1 MTLII
6 EASKYSI
13 NNEDQVEL
21 TIICSLK
28 AGLGNAAKV
37 ADNDITL
44 EVINTKSITDEWKL
58 QDFSVSQILREI
70 NFGNFR
76 SGKTKNSLSMKKS
89 FVKSTIL

>member
-1 MTLII
+1 MFFQTLII

-44 EVINTKSITDEWKL
+44 EVINTKSITDEWKF
-58 QDFSVSQILREI
+58 QNFSVTQILREI
-70 NFGNFR
+70 NFGNSR
-76 SGKTKNSLSMKKS
+76 SGKTRNSLSHTVLATK
-89 FVKSTIL
+89 

>member
-1 MTLII
+1 MFFQTLII

-44 EVINTKSITDEWKL
+44 EVINTKSITDE
-58 QDFSVSQILREI
+58 SQIRNLRLL
-70 NFGNFR
+70 
-76 SGKTKNSLSMKKS
+76 LSPR
-89 FVKSTIL
+89 FYVKSILRIQEVQNLPFFA

>member
-1 MTLII
+1 MFFQTLII

-44 EVINTKSITDEWKL
+44 EVINTKSITDEWKF
-58 QDFSVSQILREI
+58 QNFSVTQILREI
-70 NFGNFR
+70 NFGNSR
-76 SGKTKNSLSMKKS
+76 SLKTAVFSCFTASE
-89 FVKSTIL
+89 F